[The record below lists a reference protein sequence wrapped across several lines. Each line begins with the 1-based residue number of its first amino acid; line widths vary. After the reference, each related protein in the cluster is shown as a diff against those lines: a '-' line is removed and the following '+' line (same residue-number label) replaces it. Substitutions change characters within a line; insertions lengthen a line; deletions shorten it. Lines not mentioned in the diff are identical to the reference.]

1 MQSRTYRRLSWILG
15 LLSLLIFL
23 TGLALI
29 YMFVIR
35 PQQAVGTG
43 DSPAG
48 TEARKLPGHNV
59 QLHVKLEINEAW
71 DEDASPILLH
81 VRGQAAEDE
90 SEVERYVLLR
100 RESAQTQPLKLEQLP
115 AGRYQLKATS
125 PVTATGQ
132 IYKTPTEQSFQISEG
147 GKLELDAGSEALK
160 LSFEP
165 KKEPAT
171 PEEIEAIQK
180 DFQDAQQK
188 LGKEV
193 EKQLESLDEAL
204 GDLAQALKDY
214 QKREAELKKVQEEAK
229 KDYKQVFYG
238 ELWSFETAKE
248 YADWL
253 IQRADAVLA
262 GDVAVALG
270 EDPEAYAEEL
280 AKSARHLV
288 KRVQEGSTYEAEL
301 YNDKPRPYYELIF
314 DRLLELKYY
323 ENPVDTVASK
333 KMCSR
338 LDLPSRWERDERKL
352 KLAYKGQEL
361 TNLTQYEGKMALV
374 GISKKLVRLPGDI
387 TIALN
392 SVLAQDA
399 ELLWV
404 GEPLVQPRLNWKQKA
419 TMTVDKEQGSG
430 KAQVK
435 LDYPLNLSFAIG
447 TGSSYHQA
455 LRLEDEQHL
464 TFSLY
469 EKDGLA
475 STEEHPN
482 GTMSVMEDRFTY
494 GLKELSSGVYQ
505 LTLKKRIGQLE
516 EKEEIKD
523 QMLVNQK
530 SGFWDKYIGRPLML
544 CGPGRLPAEARPE
557 YVYLNE
563 ERLAKGYSLVLE
575 KGKCIFVES
584 LQKD

>member
-29 YMFVIR
+29 YIFVIR

-81 VRGQAAEDE
+81 VRGQAAEAE

-262 GDVAVALG
+262 GDVAVAPG
-270 EDPEAYAEEL
+270 EDPEAYAENL
-280 AKSARHLV
+280 AGVARNLV
-288 KRVQEGSTYEAEL
+288 RRVREGSTYEAEL
-301 YNDKPRPYYELIF
+301 YNDRPRAYYELIF
-314 DRLLELKYY
+314 DQIIKLKTYQY
-323 ENPVDTVASK
+323 DQDSASERD
-333 KMCSR
+333 CSR
-338 LDLPSRWERDERKL
+338 LDLQALGKGRNLGLS
-352 KLAYKGQEL
+352 YKGQL
-361 TNLTQYEGKMALV
+361 LASLKDYEGKLAIIGV
-374 GISKKLVRLPGDI
+374 SKKLLFPPGDI
-387 TIALN
+387 GIALN
-392 SVLAQDA
+392 SAWARDA
-399 ELLWV
+399 ELLWA
-404 GEPLVQPRLNWKQKA
+404 GEPLAQPRLNWKQKA
-419 TMTVDKEQGSG
+419 AKTTVDTEQGSG
-430 KAQVK
+430 KTQVK

-455 LRLEDEQHL
+455 LHLEDEHHL

-469 EKDGLA
+469 EKDGTA

-494 GLKELSSGVYQ
+494 ELKELSSGVYQ

-544 CGPGRLPAEARPE
+544 YGPGRLPAEARPE

-575 KGKCIFVES
+575 KRKCIFVES